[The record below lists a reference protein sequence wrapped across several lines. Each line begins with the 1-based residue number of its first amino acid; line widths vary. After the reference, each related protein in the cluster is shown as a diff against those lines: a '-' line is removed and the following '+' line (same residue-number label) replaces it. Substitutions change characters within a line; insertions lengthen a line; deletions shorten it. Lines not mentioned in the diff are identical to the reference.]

1 MLEPPISENLI
12 EQSMVRKGYLVQ
24 KDAGSSEE
32 LAELAWVHDLLV
44 DACAVID
51 GSAERRRLKS
61 KWEAKRQD
69 WIDEGLVSDEE
80 MIQVLTRK
88 SEGNRKQG

>member
-1 MLEPPISENLI
+1 MLAPPISENLT

-32 LAELAWVHDLLV
+32 LADLAWVHDLLV
-44 DACAVID
+44 DACAVIE

-61 KWEAKRQD
+61 KWEAKRRD
-69 WIDEGLVSDEE
+69 WIDEGFVSDEE
-80 MIQVLTRK
+80 MIQVLSRK
-88 SEGNRKQG
+88 SEGNRKRG